1 MPLLRFLSAT
11 PRTLALLIAPPGT
24 RYALPDQVA
33 WTLSEAVG
41 GACVASGRATVAPLF
56 IEGLTP
62 NTRYI
67 LQTDL
72 GVLELATAP
81 CSGLVDAT
89 EFGLDPKAPDN
100 CHALQEA
107 IEATPRG
114 GTLYIPKGRYLTRP
128 IFLKSRMTLHIE
140 DGAKLAAVHDYSNWP
155 KLPARDGQGRAL
167 GTWEGLPEPCFA
179 ALVTAIDAHGL
190 TVTGRGTLDGGGDR
204 SDWWD
209 WPKGTRDGARR
220 PRTLQLAY
228 CTASQIS
235 GVTVCNS
242 PSWTVHPY
250 RCRDLTV
257 AAIRIENPHDSPN
270 TDGLNPESCE
280 SVAITGVD
288 FSVGDDCI
296 AIKSG
301 KRRHDVPGAL
311 DDHLAPTRDIQ
322 ITHCRMQRGH
332 GAVVLGSE
340 MSGGIHDVEIRACEF
355 DRTDRGLRVK
365 TRRGRGGTVSG
376 ITMHDVVMQDVPT
389 PVAINAFYFCDPDGR
404 DDWVQSRA
412 PAARE
417 ASTPVIDDV
426 LVSKVTAHRATLAG
440 AAVLGLPEAPLRRI
454 QFRDVQVSFAPEA
467 QPDAPLMAL
476 GVPAIRHRPLW
487 AEHAEIIGDIT
498 LLPAT
503 QGAH

>member
-1 MPLLRFLSAT
+1 
-11 PRTLALLIAPPGT
+11 
-24 RYALPDQVA
+24 
-33 WTLSEAVG
+33 
-41 GACVASGRATVAPLF
+41 
-56 IEGLTP
+56 
-62 NTRYI
+62 
-67 LQTDL
+67 
-72 GVLELATAP
+72 
-81 CSGLVDAT
+81 
-89 EFGLDPKAPDN
+89 
-100 CHALQEA
+100 
-107 IEATPRG
+107 
-114 GTLYIPKGRYLTRP
+114 
-128 IFLKSRMTLHIE
+128 
-140 DGAKLAAVHDYSNWP
+140 
-155 KLPARDGQGRAL
+155 
-167 GTWEGLPEPCFA
+167 
-179 ALVTAIDAHGL
+179 
-190 TVTGRGTLDGGGDR
+190 
-204 SDWWD
+204 
-209 WPKGTRDGARR
+209 
-220 PRTLQLAY
+220 
-228 CTASQIS
+228 
-235 GVTVCNS
+235 
-242 PSWTVHPY
+242 
-250 RCRDLTV
+250 
-257 AAIRIENPHDSPN
+257 
-270 TDGLNPESCE
+270 
-280 SVAITGVD
+280 
-288 FSVGDDCI
+288 
-296 AIKSG
+296 
-301 KRRHDVPGAL
+301 
-311 DDHLAPTRDIQ
+311 
-322 ITHCRMQRGH
+322 MQRGH